1 MPTDFLRPSGLHTEP
16 RQDQQSRHM
25 MLLAERSLVLEGPA
39 LINAVLSGHALSGK
53 ELRNISLLASEERSL
68 PPLADLQTPE
78 LDALVTTPAHETSQM
93 LLPRSRVDKGLQSWQ
108 CSTCTRYVPE
118 ASIIWG
124 TDSTNWPWRA
134 ECRACK
140 SAQAGACLPSI
151 RGATPSPRAN
161 LAERSALSSPR
172 APLGVPAPSPPTTPR
187 DAAAT
192 PSPRRHLLPL
202 PPVST
207 RSAGPSTR
215 LRARPGR
222 CAAKPSLAAGAEQPR
237 HAVVRGGAAR
247 NAPMNVDPRYA
258 QLHHTTTRY
267 ARYTH

>member
-1 MPTDFLRPSGLHTEP
+1 MAGARSRVGALRRCAGNRRRVARASLRFVGGTDAARAMVAVPAGPWPGRTARPLPGRGMPTDFLRPLGLHTEP
-16 RQDQQSRHM
+16 RQDQQSRQV

-53 ELRNISLLASEERSL
+53 GLRNLSLLASEERSL

-108 CSTCTRYVPE
+108 CSTCTRYMPE

-140 SAQAGACLPSI
+140 SAQVGARLPSQ
-151 RGATPSPRAN
+151 
-161 LAERSALSSPR
+161 
-172 APLGVPAPSPPTTPR
+172 
-187 DAAAT
+187 
-192 PSPRRHLLPL
+192 H
-202 PPVST
+202 
-207 RSAGPSTR
+207 
-215 LRARPGR
+215 
-222 CAAKPSLAAGAEQPR
+222 CAA
-237 HAVVRGGAAR
+237 
-247 NAPMNVDPRYA
+247 M
-258 QLHHTTTRY
+258 
-267 ARYTH
+267 